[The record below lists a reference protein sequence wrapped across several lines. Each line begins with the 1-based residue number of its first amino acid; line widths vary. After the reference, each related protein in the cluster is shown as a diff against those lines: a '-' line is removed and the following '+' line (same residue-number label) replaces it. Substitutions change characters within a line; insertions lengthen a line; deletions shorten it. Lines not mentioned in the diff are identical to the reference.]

1 MDYDRNDA
9 LLHWLFRQ
17 TQGDA
22 WFRPNEENISSGVA
36 LRVSD
41 VNDPVPDFRVFP
53 YENPSL
59 EPFETAVAALNP
71 AVAIKIRSAAVHAAL
86 AAVHPDDQTVY
97 VDANTRIQIV
107 DTMLALPAADKEQC
121 AAFIRDERVLVIWSD
136 VLDRIVPIATDFEE
150 RLIKLLWRAN
160 PAVPSVASS
169 TFSHPHSPSLS
180 PSQTHSVSHHELNSA
195 RSSIEVLASPPKR
208 NSLASMAASSPLARP
223 VPAAKR
229 YKRNWYGKKLAIPDP
244 EHGSIPMDEKGVE
257 QEDESA
263 KWNEAKQTRKTM
275 LLAPLYNGLAAA
287 LSLIFIGNGIK
298 ILFQEWTLDAG
309 VTRFA
314 LLAVCP
320 LLYCVALFFALQI
333 IQNVSMVI
341 GPIEQY
347 HSNSTYY
354 SGVKPQANPKID
366 DALPH
371 ITIQMPVY
379 KEGLEAVLAPSILS
393 IKRAMQTYARQG
405 GTSSIFVC
413 DDGLRLLPP
422 QEQQERVRFYAGQG
436 IGWVAR
442 PGHGALPDDAHDEY
456 EHTAPGDIEKG
467 LPASHGDKKKKP
479 FVRAGRFKKASNLN
493 YGLALSLKAER
504 HLAKLLKHQKEA
516 KHQSTDTAE
525 NSTASSSRHTPSPPL
540 PPPPPSVPAALV
552 ADLSLLGIPS
562 SASAG
567 TVHAAGSTTNL
578 VAGSTPV
585 TATFSPYA
593 QQGGAAS
600 LEDQALALAIAE
612 CAAESGFR
620 PWAAHG
626 RNVRMGEIL
635 LLVDSD
641 TVVPE
646 DCLRDAARE
655 MGVCPDVAII
665 QHESGGCVFALV
677 GWDALTLC
685 RCDAGRAPLFREWDC
700 VFYEED

>member
-22 WFRPNEENISSGVA
+22 WFRPNEEHISSGVA
-36 LRVSD
+36 LRISD

-53 YENPSL
+53 YENPTL
-59 EPFETAVAALNP
+59 EPFESAVAALNP

-86 AAVHPDDQTVY
+86 AAVNPDDQSVY
-97 VDANTRIQIV
+97 VDANTRIQLL

-160 PAVPSVASS
+160 PAVPSAAPS
-169 TFSHPHSPSLS
+169 THSP
-180 PSQTHSVSHHELNSA
+180 SVSHHELNSA

-208 NSLASMAASSPLARP
+208 TSLASAASSPLARP
-223 VPAAKR
+223 PANKR
-229 YKRNWYGKKLAIPDP
+229 FKRTWYGRKLEVPEQDIPL
-244 EHGSIPMDEKGVE
+244 DEKGVE

-275 LLAPLYNGLAAA
+275 LLAPIYNGLAAG

-413 DDGLRLLPP
+413 DDGLRLLSF

-442 PGHGALPDDAHDEY
+442 PGHGALPDDAQEQEGEQERDRA
-456 EHTAPGDIEKG
+456 APGDIEKG
-467 LPASHGDKKKKP
+467 VGGGKC
-479 FVRAGRFKKASNLN
+479 
-493 YGLALSLKAER
+493 LALSLKAER
-504 HLAKLLKHQKEA
+504 HLAELLKYQRKT
-516 KHQSTDTAE
+516 KHQSGDTNTNTTE
-525 NSTASSSRHTPSPPL
+525 NEQSTSTASSERHTPSPPPL
-540 PPPPPSVPAALV
+540 PLPGSLV
-552 ADLSLLGIPS
+552 ADLSLLGIPG
-562 SASAG
+562 SAPLPNPGCTPVSA
-567 TVHAAGSTTNL
+567 TFPPTP
-578 VAGSTPV
+578 STP
-585 TATFSPYA
+585 TAHINIHAHGSPNPYA
-593 QQGGAAS
+593 PTTAPS

-665 QHESGGCVFALV
+665 QHESEEEADEGG
-677 GWDALTLC
+677 
-685 RCDAGRAPLFREWDC
+685 RCDAGCASLFREWDC